1 LHRRAYGLTVYR
13 QRIDDAAAILD
24 DDIVDELDVTELG
37 VDRDVRGMGAV
48 GIGVLLVEEGALGRD
63 AVGRKPFQWD
73 RLAAGPDGL
82 GAFDDLDL
90 GGLAAEPPGGLRP
103 DGFAQ
108 IGGRLQHGRASHH
121 YRA

>member
-1 LHRRAYGLTVYR
+1 LHRRAYGLTVHR

-37 VDRDVRGMGAV
+37 VDRHMRGMGAV

-63 AVGRKPFQWD
+63 AVGRKPFQRD
-73 RLAAGPDGL
+73 RLAAGPNGL

-90 GGLAAEPPGGLRP
+90 GGRAAEPPGGLRA
-103 DGFAQ
+103 DRVAQ

-121 YRA
+121 HRA